1 MKKGAIKSLRKKRNI
16 TGSVQIKNGKWWAVI
31 NLYDENG
38 IRKPKWIDTS
48 LQERGNKRKAEKI
61 LNDYLAEYNK
71 LNIPYSKLTVADYFS
86 QWLKAIQSEV
96 KANTYR
102 SYYGNMKN
110 HIIPY
115 FKQNK
120 IQLQELTPFDLEEY
134 YKLKLQQNSK
144 IKSGEA
150 LSATTIKHHHQNIS
164 KALSDAVRKGLLM
177 ANPAASAKTPKAE
190 KFKGDFLNQKQ
201 LSELLALFK
210 GSVIELPVFLCSVYG
225 LRRSEVLGLKWHNID
240 FENKS
245 ITIAETL
252 QQGTGG
258 NYTDTPKT
266 ENSYRTL
273 PMTNKVYDALL
284 ATKSLQDERKQLMGN
299 YYVQS
304 DYVCTWQNGNVISPN
319 YLTRTFKSII
329 SKSNL
334 PQIRLH
340 DLRHSAASNLLD
352 MGFSVVQVADWL
364 GHSSSATTLNF
375 YAHAEKRSKIDI
387 ANALESAFQNKSVR

>member
-1 MKKGAIKSLRKKRNI
+1 MRKKRNV
-16 TGSVQIKNGKWWAVI
+16 TGSIQIKNGKWWVVI
-31 NLYDENG
+31 NLYDEKG
-38 IRKPKWIDTS
+38 KRKPKWIDTS
-48 LQERGNKRKAEKI
+48 LQERGNKRKAEK
-61 LNDYLAEYNK
+61 LLADYLSDYNK
-71 LNIPYSKLTVADYFS
+71 MNIPYSKLTVADYFT
-86 QWLKAIQSEV
+86 QWLDDIKSEV

-102 SYYGNMKN
+102 SYLGNMNN

-134 YKLKLQQNSK
+134 YKSKLQPNSK
-144 IKSGEA
+144 INSVEA

-164 KALSDAVRKGLLM
+164 KALTDAVRKGLLI
-177 ANPAASAKTPKAE
+177 ANPATTAKTPKAE
-190 KFKGDFLNQKQ
+190 KFKGEFLNQKQ
-201 LSELLALFK
+201 INEMLVLFK
-210 GSVIELPVFLCSVYG
+210 GTVIELPVILCSVYG
-225 LRRSEVLGLKWHNID
+225 FRRSEVLGLKWHNID
-240 FENKS
+240 FNNKS

-252 QQGTGG
+252 QQSIGG
-258 NYTDTPKT
+258 SYTDTPKT
-266 ENSYRTL
+266 ESSYRTL
-273 PMTNKVYDALL
+273 PMTDDVYNALIT
-284 ATKSLQDERKQLMGN
+284 TKNLQDERKHLMGN

-319 YLTRTFKSII
+319 YLTKTFKSII
-329 SKSNL
+329 GKSNL

-375 YAHAEKRSKIDI
+375 YAHAEKRSKMDI
-387 ANALESAFQNKSVR
+387 ANALQKEFQNQSVR

>member
-1 MKKGAIKSLRKKRNI
+1 MKKKRNI
-16 TGSVQIKNGKWWAVI
+16 TGSIQIKNGKWWVVV

-38 IRKPKWIDTS
+38 KRKPKWIDTKLS
-48 LQERGNKRKAEKI
+48 ERGNKRKAEK
-61 LNDYLAEYNK
+61 LLSDYLAEYNQM
-71 LNIPYSKLTVADYFS
+71 NIPYSKLTVADYFV
-86 QWLKAIQSEV
+86 QWLNDIKSEV
-96 KANTYR
+96 KTNTYR
-102 SYYGNMKN
+102 SYFGNMTN

-134 YKLKLQQNSK
+134 YKFKLQPNSK
-144 IKSGEA
+144 INSGEA

-190 KFKGDFLNQKQ
+190 KFKGEFLNQKQ
-201 LSELLALFK
+201 INEMLVLFR
-210 GSVIELPVFLCSVYG
+210 GSVIELPVLLCSVYG
-225 LRRSEVLGLKWHNID
+225 LRRSEVLGLKWCNVD
-240 FENKS
+240 FDDKS

-252 QQGTGG
+252 QQSIGG

-266 ENSYRTL
+266 ESSYRTL
-273 PMTNKVYDALL
+273 PMTNEVYTALL
-284 ATKSLQDERKQLMGN
+284 EAKSLRDERKQLMGN
-299 YYVQS
+299 YYILN
-304 DYVCTWQNGNVISPN
+304 DYVCTWQNGAVISPN
-319 YLTRTFKSII
+319 YLTRTFKSVIN
-329 SKSNL
+329 KSNL

-375 YAHAEKRSKIDI
+375 YAHAEKRSKMDI
-387 ANALESAFQNKSVR
+387 ANALESAFQTQSVR

>member
-1 MKKGAIKSLRKKRNI
+1 MKRKRNI
-16 TGSVQIKNGKWWAVI
+16 TGSIQLKNGKWWVVV
-31 NLYDENG
+31 NLYDENDK
-38 IRKPKWIDTS
+38 RKPKWIDTN
-48 LQERGNKRKAEKI
+48 LPEKGNKRKAEK
-61 LNDYLAEYNK
+61 LLADYLSEYNK
-71 LNIPYSKLTVADYFS
+71 MNIPYSKLTVAEYFS
-86 QWLKAIQSEV
+86 QWLIYVQSEV

-102 SYYGNMKN
+102 SYYGNMIN

-134 YKLKLQQNSK
+134 YKSKLQANSK

-190 KFKGDFLNQKQ
+190 KFKGEFLNQKQ
-201 LSELLALFK
+201 LNELLTLFK

-240 FENKS
+240 FDSKS

-258 NYTDTPKT
+258 NYIDTPKN

-284 ATKSLQDERKQLMGN
+284 NEKSLQDERKQLMGN
-299 YYVQS
+299 YYIQS
-304 DYVCTWQNGNVISPN
+304 DYVCTWQNGNVITPN
-319 YLTRTFKSII
+319 YLTRTFKSVI

-375 YAHAEKRSKIDI
+375 YAHAEKRSKMDI
-387 ANALESAFQNKSVR
+387 ANALESAFQKSVR